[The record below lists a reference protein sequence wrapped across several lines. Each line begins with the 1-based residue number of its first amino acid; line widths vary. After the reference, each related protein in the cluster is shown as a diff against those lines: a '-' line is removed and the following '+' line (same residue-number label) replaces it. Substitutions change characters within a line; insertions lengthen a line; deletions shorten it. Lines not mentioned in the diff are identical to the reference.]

1 MFVYFVR
8 VAAVEDCVDGFDDYI
23 TEGLA
28 SSLCDG
34 GHGTKYGAQ
43 NEAYKCLLV
52 ENVANDLCFS

>member
-34 GHGTKYGAQ
+34 GHGTK
-43 NEAYKCLLV
+43 
-52 ENVANDLCFS
+52 CFC